1 MHISGGRLG
10 QNSVEITPPCD
21 VFREK
26 TMSGESFRFIHA
38 SDFHLETPL
47 GDLDQL
53 PPNLRDSLATAPRNA
68 AAAVFDAA
76 LADNIDFLILS
87 GDLLHPVAAGPH
99 GMSLLLDNF
108 ERLHAAGTPVYWA
121 AGIAD
126 DPKQWPEAV
135 PLPPNVTLFPRDKP
149 LSIQYERAGRTICT
163 IVGRSSEG
171 RMSLHVPGFQTTN
184 TDEFTIGVGYGS
196 ADANALAAGRMD
208 YWALGGAHNYTEIE
222 GGAPAGAIQPGSPQG
237 RGLDETGAHGYCVV
251 DVDAEHTAR
260 VHRVET
266 DRFRYCHEIIDTAEI
281 RSVGNL
287 RNLLGQKIA
296 TLANENGGR
305 HLLIAWDV
313 SLSDPEMISAVGD
326 PFELLRQLRRDHGN
340 GNPAAW
346 TTSLIVR
353 PPRQYPKSWQE
364 EDTILGDFLRASDKF
379 RKSGAATG
387 SGTTATSNKPANKSL
402 PTDSGAVPGR
412 VNLMPFTE
420 EHSELS
426 STATTLLGDLPA
438 QHRDETLDEATL
450 LGVELLRGGKPSW
463 GRKS

>member
-1 MHISGGRLG
+1 
-10 QNSVEITPPCD
+10 
-21 VFREK
+21 
-26 TMSGESFRFIHA
+26 MSGESFRFIHA

-47 GDLDQL
+47 GDLDHL
-53 PPNLRDSLATAPRNA
+53 PPNLREGLATAPRDA
-68 AAAVFDAA
+68 AAAVFEAA
-76 LADNIDFLILS
+76 LATNIDFLVLS

-108 ERLHAAGTPVYWA
+108 EKLHAAKKPVYWA

-149 LSIQYERAGRTICT
+149 LSITYERAGRAICSV
-163 IVGRSSEG
+163 VGRSSEG
-171 RMSLHVPGFQTTN
+171 RSSLHVPGFQAEIN
-184 TDEFTIGVGYGS
+184 DEFTIGVGYGS
-196 ADANALAAGRMD
+196 ADANALSAGRLD

-237 RGLDETGAHGYCVV
+237 RGLDECGPHGYCVV

-266 DRFRYCHEIIDTAEI
+266 DCFRYCHETIDAGEI
-281 RSVGNL
+281 RSVGSL

-313 SLSDPEMISAVGD
+313 SLSDPEMISAVGA
-326 PFELLRQLRRDHGN
+326 PVELLRQVRRDHGN

-346 TTSLIVR
+346 TTRLTVR
-353 PPRQYPKSWQE
+353 PPKAYPKSWRE

-379 RKSGAATG
+379 RKSGSAA
-387 SGTTATSNKPANKSL
+387 AKPASAK
-402 PTDSGAVPGR
+402 DAAASGGQSR
-412 VNLMPFTE
+412 QINLMPFTE
-420 EHSELS
+420 EHAELS

>member
-1 MHISGGRLG
+1 M
-10 QNSVEITPPCD
+10 P
-21 VFREK
+21 
-26 TMSGESFRFIHA
+26 GESFRFIHA

-53 PPNLRDSLATAPRNA
+53 PPNLREALATAPRTA
-68 AAAVFDAA
+68 AAAVFEAA
-76 LADNIDFLILS
+76 LAENIDFLVLS

-108 ERLHAAGTPVYWA
+108 EKLHAAGTPVYWA

-149 LSIQYERAGRTICT
+149 LSVPYERAGRVVCT

-171 RMSLHVPGFQTTN
+171 RSSLHVPGFQTEP
-184 TDEFTIGVGYGS
+184 TDEFTVGVGYGA
-196 ADANALAAGRMD
+196 ADANALASGRMD

-222 GGAPAGAIQPGSPQG
+222 DGAPAGAIQPGSPQG
-237 RGLDETGAHGYCVV
+237 RGLDEAGPHGYCVV
-251 DVDAEHTAR
+251 DVDAEQTAR
-260 VHRVET
+260 IHRVET
-266 DRFRYCHEIIDTAEI
+266 DQFRYCHETIDAQEI
-281 RSVGNL
+281 RTVGSL

-296 TLANENGGR
+296 ALANDNGGR

-313 SLSDPEMISAVGD
+313 ALNDPELISSVGD
-326 PFELLRQLRRDHGN
+326 PVELLRQLRRDHGN
-340 GNPAAW
+340 GNPSAW
-346 TTSLIVR
+346 TTRLTVR
-353 PPRQYPKSWQE
+353 PPRTYPKSWRE

-379 RKSGAATG
+379 RKASASNSSTPGNTDASG
-387 SGTTATSNKPANKSL
+387 STAKA
-402 PTDSGAVPGR
+402 GQVQ
-412 VNLMPFTE
+412 LMPFTE
-420 EHSELS
+420 EHPELS
-426 STATTLLGDLPA
+426 STATTMLGDVPA

>member
-1 MHISGGRLG
+1 M
-10 QNSVEITPPCD
+10 P
-21 VFREK
+21 
-26 TMSGESFRFIHA
+26 GESFRFIHA

-53 PPNLRDSLATAPRNA
+53 PPNLREALATAPRAA

-76 LADNIDFLILS
+76 LADNIDFLVLS

-108 ERLHAAGTPVYWA
+108 EKLHAAGTPVYWA

-149 LSIQYERAGRTICT
+149 LSIPYERAGRVVCT

-171 RMSLHVPGFQTTN
+171 RSSLHVPGFQTEPS
-184 TDEFTIGVGYGS
+184 DEFTVGVGYGA
-196 ADANALAAGRMD
+196 ADADALASGRMD
-208 YWALGGAHNYTEIE
+208 YWALGGAHNYNEIE

-237 RGLDETGAHGYCVV
+237 RGLNESGAHGYCVV
-251 DVDAEHTAR
+251 DVDAEQTAR
-260 VHRVET
+260 VHRVES
-266 DRFRYCHEIIDTAEI
+266 DRFRYCHVTIDAEEI
-281 RSVGNL
+281 RSVGSL
-287 RNLLGQKIA
+287 RNLLGQKVT

-313 SLSDPEMISAVGD
+313 ALSDPEMITSVGD
-326 PFELLRQLRRDHGN
+326 PVELLRNLRRDYGN

-346 TTSLIVR
+346 TTRLTVR
-353 PPRQYPKSWQE
+353 PPRNYPKSWRE

-379 RKSGAATG
+379 RKSQSTSG
-387 SGTTATSNKPANKSL
+387 STTSVSDQSTAPGKSG
-402 PTDSGAVPGR
+402 SVQ
-412 VNLMPFTE
+412 LMPFTE
-420 EHSELS
+420 EHPELS
-426 STATTLLGDLPA
+426 STATTLLGDVPA

>member
-1 MHISGGRLG
+1 
-10 QNSVEITPPCD
+10 
-21 VFREK
+21 
-26 TMSGESFRFIHA
+26 MSGESFRFIHA

-53 PPNLRDSLATAPRNA
+53 PPNLRDALATAPRDA
-68 AAAVFDAA
+68 AAAIFEAA
-76 LADNIDFLILS
+76 LATNIDFLVLS

-108 ERLHAAGTPVYWA
+108 EKLHAAKKPVYWA

-135 PLPPNVTLFPRDKP
+135 PLPPNVTLFPREKA
-149 LSIQYERAGRTICT
+149 LSVSYERAGRTICT
-163 IVGRSSEG
+163 VVGRSSEG
-171 RMSLHVPGFQTTN
+171 RSSLHVPGFQSEPS
-184 TDEFTIGVGYGS
+184 DEFTIGVGYGAS
-196 ADANALAAGRMD
+196 DANALSAGRMD
-208 YWALGGAHNYTEIE
+208 YWALGGAHNYTDIE

-237 RGLDETGAHGYCVV
+237 RGLDETGPHGYCVV
-251 DVDAEHTAR
+251 DVDAEQTAR
-260 VHRVET
+260 VHRVEA
-266 DRFRYCHEIIDTAEI
+266 DCFRYCYETIDADQI
-281 RSVGNL
+281 RSVGSL

-313 SLSDPEMISAVGD
+313 QLTDPEMIAAVGD
-326 PFELLRQLRRDHGN
+326 PVELLRQIRRDHGT

-346 TTSLIVR
+346 TTRLTVR
-353 PPRQYPKSWQE
+353 PPRTYPKSWRE

-379 RKSGAATG
+379 RKSGASTGKALSATDSAAG
-387 SGTTATSNKPANKSL
+387 SGQSRL
-402 PTDSGAVPGR
+402 L
-412 VNLMPFTE
+412 NLMPFTE

-426 STATTLLGDLPA
+426 STATTMLGDLPA

>member
-1 MHISGGRLG
+1 
-10 QNSVEITPPCD
+10 
-21 VFREK
+21 
-26 TMSGESFRFIHA
+26 MSGESFRFIHA

-53 PPNLRDSLATAPRNA
+53 PTNLRDALATAPRDA
-68 AAAVFDAA
+68 AAAVFEAA
-76 LADNIDFLILS
+76 LATNIDFLVLS

-99 GMSLLLDNF
+99 GMSLLLDHF
-108 ERLHAAGTPVYWA
+108 EKLHAAKKPVYWA

-126 DPKQWPEAV
+126 DAKQWPEAV
-135 PLPPNVTLFPRDKP
+135 PLPPNVTLFPREKAM
-149 LSIQYERAGRTICT
+149 SVSYERAGRRICT

-171 RMSLHVPGFQTTN
+171 RSSLHVPGFQSEPS
-184 TDEFTIGVGYGS
+184 DEFTIGVGYGS
-196 ADANALAAGRMD
+196 SDANALSAGRMD
-208 YWALGGAHNYTEIE
+208 FWALGGAHDYTEIE

-237 RGLDETGAHGYCVV
+237 RGLDETGPHGYCVV
-251 DVDAEHTAR
+251 DVDAEQTAR
-260 VHRVET
+260 VHRV
-266 DRFRYCHEIIDTAEI
+266 DADCFRYCHEIIDADQI
-281 RSVGNL
+281 RSVGSL

-313 SLSDPEMISAVGD
+313 QLTDPEMIAAIGD
-326 PFELLRQLRRDHGN
+326 PGELLRQIRRDHGN

-346 TTSLIVR
+346 TTRLTVR
-353 PPRQYPKSWQE
+353 PPRTYPKSWRE

-379 RKSGAATG
+379 RKSGTS
-387 SGTTATSNKPANKSL
+387 SGKVASAS
-402 PTDSGAVPGR
+402 DSGSASGQSR
-412 VNLMPFTE
+412 LLNLMPFTE

-426 STATTLLGDLPA
+426 STATTLLGDLPV
-438 QHRDETLDEATL
+438 QYRDETLDEATL